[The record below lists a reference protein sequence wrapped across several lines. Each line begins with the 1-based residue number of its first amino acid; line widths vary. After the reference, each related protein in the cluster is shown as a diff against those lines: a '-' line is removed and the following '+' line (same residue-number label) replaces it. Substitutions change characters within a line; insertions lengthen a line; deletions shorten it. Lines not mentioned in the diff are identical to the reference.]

1 MLKRGWQTAK
11 VITALDSQPVGLV
24 RREKNVTVATMDN
37 CLLSINNKVMKME
50 SYIAMY
56 KHYVKCCN
64 ERLFNH
70 FPPLKK

>member
-37 CLLSINNKVMKME
+37 CLLSINNKVMEMA
-50 SYIAMY
+50 I
-56 KHYVKCCN
+56 
-64 ERLFNH
+64 
-70 FPPLKK
+70 

>member
-37 CLLSINNKVMKME
+37 CLISINNKVYRTEEETFLTK
-50 SYIAMY
+50 YFRGRRCG
-56 KHYVKCCN
+56 V
-64 ERLFNH
+64 
-70 FPPLKK
+70 